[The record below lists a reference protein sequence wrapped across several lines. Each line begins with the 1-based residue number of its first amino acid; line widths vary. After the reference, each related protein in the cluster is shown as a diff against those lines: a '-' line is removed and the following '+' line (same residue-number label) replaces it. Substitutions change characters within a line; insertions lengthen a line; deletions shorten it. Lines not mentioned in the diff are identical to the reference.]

1 MLHTLSRPAKIGI
14 LVSIISGMFLAAL
27 DQTIVSTALPRIVND
42 LNGASKLSWVV
53 SAYLL
58 ATAVSVPITSKLSD
72 IFGRKVIFYFN
83 VIVFLVGSAL
93 CGAAQ
98 NMTWL
103 IAARA
108 LQGIGGGGL
117 LTAAFTII
125 ADIFPPRERGKWTG
139 LIGAAFGLAS
149 VVGPLLGGY
158 LTDNLS
164 WRWIFYV
171 NVPIGVVSLIIAT
184 IYLPNIKRDSHG
196 AIDWLGSL
204 TLAAGLSPLILGLV
218 WGGTKYAWGSTT
230 TLSLFAASVVML
242 VVFAFVERRAAD
254 PILPLRFFSE
264 PIFTLGNLV
273 VMLIAVVF
281 FGGILYIPVFV
292 QQVVGQSATNSGLI
306 LLPMS
311 AAVVITSIVTG
322 QIVARTGRYKAVM
335 ILSFVI
341 STIAAYLLS
350 RLSQTTSNATI
361 IRDMV
366 LLGVGIGATF
376 SVLPLVIQNAFS
388 PRDIGVVTG
397 SITLFRTIGGAVGA
411 SVLGTLF
418 NNRLLSSLKELPAP
432 GLPPQLHETL
442 LNPNVVQSPKA
453 IASLLAKLPATLH
466 APASYFIG
474 LTKGPLSLAVASV
487 FTLGMGIAAICLVL
501 FSFVEERELNASND
515 QAPTEG

>member
-27 DQTIVSTALPRIVND
+27 DQTIVSTALPKIVGD
-42 LNGASKLSWVV
+42 LNGASKLTWVV

-58 ATAVSVPITSKLSD
+58 AVAVSVPITSKLSD
-72 IFGRKVIFYFN
+72 IYGRKVIFYFN
-83 VIVFLVGSAL
+83 VIVFLIGSAL

-98 NMTWL
+98 NMEWL

-108 LQGIGGGGL
+108 LQGVGGGGL

-149 VVGPLLGGY
+149 VIGPLLGGY

-171 NVPIGVVSLIIAT
+171 NVPVGIVSLIIAT

-196 AIDWLGSL
+196 AIDYLGSL

-218 WGGTKYAWGSTT
+218 WGGTKYAWGSPAILGLFG
-230 TLSLFAASVVML
+230 LSAIML
-242 VVFAFVERRAAD
+242 AVFGLVERRAAD

-264 PIFTLGNLV
+264 PIFTLGNSV
-273 VMLIAVVF
+273 VLLIAMVF

-311 AAVVITSIVTG
+311 AALVIMSIVAG
-322 QIVARTGRYKAVM
+322 QIVARTGRYKVVM
-335 ILSFVI
+335 IISFGV
-341 STIAAYLLS
+341 STVGTFLLT
-350 RLSQTTSNATI
+350 RLTPATPNHTI
-361 IRDMV
+361 VRDMII
-366 LLGVGIGATF
+366 LGAGLGSTF
-376 SVLPLVIQNAFS
+376 SVLPLIIQNAFS

-397 SITLFRTIGGAVGA
+397 SITLFRTVGGAVGA

-418 NNRLLSSLKELPAP
+418 NNRLESSLKELPAT
-432 GLPPQLHETL
+432 GLPSQLHGTL
-442 LNPNVVQSPKA
+442 LNPNVIQSAKA
-453 IASLLAKLPATLH
+453 TKELLAQLPPALH
-466 APASYFIG
+466 APVSYFIA
-474 LTKGPLSLAVASV
+474 LSKGPLSLAVTSV
-487 FTLGMGIAAICLVL
+487 FTLSMGVAAICLVI
-501 FSFVEERELNASND
+501 FSFIEERELNTSND
-515 QAPTEG
+515 AGPGA